1 MALKRLIYRVIM
13 KIKHEALRIRV
24 KNAKWQFGVTK
35 EKRDPNVMISLTSY
49 PKRFPEL
56 DLCIKSLVNQR
67 MKADRIILWLGND
80 ASPADA
86 DELRIKYAPYGV
98 EVFRDAEQN
107 YFSHK
112 KYYYAM
118 RDFPHDIVVAADDD
132 LIYPPD
138 WLESLYQSYLQHP
151 ECISARRVHRITWD
165 EQGAVLPYIRWQG
178 EVKAKEPSHSLFV
191 TTGPG
196 TLFPPG
202 CLCEETLNAEMFME
216 KAKTADDIWLKVMA
230 VLSGVKVVW
239 AKNTMIMPTTIN
251 LDQHEELTTI
261 NVAGGKNDQIFHD
274 LCDHYHLEKKNFS

>member
-56 DLCIKSLVNQR
+56 ELCIKSLVNQR

-80 ASPADA
+80 ASPADE
-86 DELRIKYAPYGV
+86 DRLRRKYAPYGV
-98 EVFRDAEQN
+98 EVRRDAEHN
-107 YFSHK
+107 YLSHK

-118 RDFPHDIVVAADDD
+118 RDFSNDIVVTADDD

-138 WLESLYQSYLQHP
+138 WLESLYRSYLQHP
-151 ECISARRVHRITWD
+151 ECISARRVHRVTWD
-165 EQGAVLPYIRWQG
+165 EQGSILPYIRWPG
-178 EVKAKEPSHSLFV
+178 DVKAKEQSHSLLA
-191 TTGPG
+191 TTGAG

-202 CLCEETLNAEMFME
+202 CLCEETINAEMFMK

-261 NVAGGKNDQIFHD
+261 NVAGEKNDQIFRD
-274 LCDHYHLEKKNFS
+274 LCDHYHLEKKDFS